1 MDGVIRYLAR
11 DALAESLKQA
21 VAKNEPGLWVRAAD
35 FDDRQAQAKQRE
47 VALQDRL
54 TAAEQQIDEF
64 PSLHIEGCQ
73 FVGYNAD
80 GTEPFEFVGKT
91 IKKLKSINMSGW
103 LCEGPLKKEGMF
115 ERDLPDV
122 AVPEQQL
129 DERNGTCEWT
139 DEDGVGTWHSSCGVF
154 WSFHEEGPV
163 ENGMN
168 FCHSCGKAVAVK
180 ADDSNPQ
187 AESHE

>member
-91 IKKLKSINMSGW
+91 IKS
-103 LCEGPLKKEGMF
+103 
-115 ERDLPDV
+115 
-122 AVPEQQL
+122 
-129 DERNGTCEWT
+129 
-139 DEDGVGTWHSSCGVF
+139 
-154 WSFHEEGPV
+154 
-163 ENGMN
+163 
-168 FCHSCGKAVAVK
+168 
-180 ADDSNPQ
+180 
-187 AESHE
+187 